1 MPQQVCYRDTQG
13 DILQLLDKVLSTGLP
28 VEIERKG
35 QRLVISP
42 AEKRRELD
50 CLENHADFVVG
61 NSDDL
66 VHIDWSSDWNPEV

>member
-1 MPQQVCYRDTQG
+1 MVQQVCYRDTQG

-50 CLENHADFVVG
+50 CLENHPDFVVG
-61 NSDDL
+61 NPDDF
-66 VHIDWSSDWNPEV
+66 VHVDWSSDWNPEL